1 MSTQGANAYGAMDKG
16 FDYKAQAILSMTP
29 NELMFVL
36 FDELVKRLMR
46 AELALQKKDFP
57 LFEASVQRS
66 IEIIEYFGA
75 TLDMQYPIS
84 GDLLRLYEYF
94 TYELGRAKIGRRM
107 EQFRP
112 VKEKIIDLRDTFRQ
126 AEKNVNEG
134 KPGPVAAEG

>member
-1 MSTQGANAYGAMDKG
+1 MDKG